1 MTDMADQR
9 HISGAAMDRQ
19 VKVPRRYGLI
29 VLAVGVAVAAAAA
42 GLRWW
47 PRGVPVAR
55 ADVEIATVKTGP
67 FRDVV
72 VGRATAQ
79 PLQSVLL
86 DATEDG
92 RVEQVLVKDGA
103 RVEAGQLLVAL
114 SSTQRAQEL
123 MARSSEAA
131 QQLANFSTLR
141 AAWMQAQ
148 ALQRRTLTEGQFEL
162 ERVRRLHLRNRELAA
177 TGFLSPSA
185 LEDSADKLALA
196 ERLFSQQQADGREEL
211 AVREQSVQAMQRAVA
226 DLNKRLDAMRTA
238 SEGLAVRAPVAG
250 RVTGLTLQ
258 VGESVRSGT
267 RIARL
272 DSLDRFKLA
281 LRLDEFHLGRVRE
294 GLAGELQHAGR
305 AHALH
310 VVRID
315 PQVKDGLFTAELHF
329 DAEPPPLQVG
339 QGLDVRLTLGNTQ
352 QALLLTDGGF
362 YADTGGAWAF
372 VLDADGHHAQ
382 RRPLQL
388 GRRADGVIE
397 VLGGLQPGE
406 QVVVSPYRAW
416 VGASALDIH

>member
-1 MTDMADQR
+1 MSDMADQR
-9 HISGAAMDRQ
+9 HISGATMDRR
-19 VKVPRRYGLI
+19 VAVPRRYGLI
-29 VLAVGVAVAAAAA
+29 VLAVVAALAVA
-42 GLRWW
+42 LLLVRYW
-47 PRGVPVAR
+47 PHGVPVAR
-55 ADVEIATVKTGP
+55 ADVEIAAARMGP

-72 VGRATAQ
+72 VGRATVQ
-79 PLQSVLL
+79 PLHSVLL

-92 RVEQVLVKDGA
+92 RVEQVLVKDGE

-148 ALQRRTLTEGQFEL
+148 AAQRRTLTESQFEL
-162 ERVRRLHLRNRELAA
+162 ERVRRLHQRNQELAA

-185 LEDSADKLALA
+185 LEDSADKLALVQRMY
-196 ERLFSQQQADGREEL
+196 EQQQADGREEL

-258 VGESVRSGT
+258 MGESVRAGT

-272 DSLDRFKLA
+272 DSLGRFKLD

-294 GLAGELQHAGR
+294 GLAAQITHDGR
-305 AHALH
+305 DHALR
-310 VVRID
+310 VARID
-315 PQVKDGLFTAELHF
+315 PQVKDGRFSVELAF
-329 DAEPPPLQVG
+329 DADPPPLQVG
-339 QGLDVRLTLGNTQ
+339 QGLDVRLTLGNTSP
-352 QALLLTDGGF
+352 ALLLPDAGF

-372 VLDADGHHAQ
+372 VLDADGLHAA
-382 RRPLQL
+382 RRELKL

-406 QVVVSPYRAW
+406 QVVVSPYRAFTN
-416 VGASALDIH
+416 APALQLH